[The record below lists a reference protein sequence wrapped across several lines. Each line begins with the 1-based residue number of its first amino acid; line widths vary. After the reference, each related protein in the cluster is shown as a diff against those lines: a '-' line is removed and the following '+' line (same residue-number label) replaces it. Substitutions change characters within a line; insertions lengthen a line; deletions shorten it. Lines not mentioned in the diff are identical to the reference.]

1 MNIEDTQNHRSRV
14 AARRRAETRAKL
26 LESAL
31 LVFAQK
37 GPHAVIEDVIAQAGM
52 ARGSFYNYFRTNDEL
67 LGEVASEINNELL
80 RAIDPVALRSDDPAE
95 RLACGTRM
103 VLHAVMRFPLFGSF
117 MARLP
122 FPTANSSLLG
132 VRFMARDVA
141 LGIAARRFRDI
152 SVRVAADMVVGVVLS
167 AAYTVAREPLERDYP
182 DACVRALLRA
192 LGLARGEAGRL
203 ASLPLPAFELPD
215 NSILRR
221 TQMFQDESG
230 MIAPSLIHP
239 V

>member
-1 MNIEDTQNHRSRV
+1 MTIEDTQNHRSRV

-80 RAIDPVALRSDDPAE
+80 RAIDPAARRSDDPAE

-103 VLHAVMRFPLFGSF
+103 VLHAVMRFPLFGAF
-117 MARLP
+117 IARLP

-132 VRFMARDVA
+132 VRFMARDVS
-141 LGIAARRFRDI
+141 LGIMARRFRDI
-152 SVRVAADMVVGVVLS
+152 GVRVAADLVMGVVMS
-167 AAYTVAREPLERDYP
+167 AAYAVSRERLEGDYP
-182 DACVRALLRA
+182 DACVCALLRA
-192 LGLARGEAGRL
+192 LGLPRAEASRL
-203 ASLPLPAFELPD
+203 CRLPLPPFELPD

-230 MIAPSLIHP
+230 MIAPSLFHP
-239 V
+239 N

>member
-1 MNIEDTQNHRSRV
+1 MTIEENQNHRTRV
-14 AARRRAETRAKL
+14 AARRRAETRTRL

-37 GPHAVIEDVIAQAGM
+37 GPNALIEDVIAQAGM

-67 LGEVASEINNELL
+67 LGEVANEINNELL
-80 RAIDPVALRSDDPAE
+80 RAIDPVARSSEDPAE
-95 RLACGTRM
+95 RLACGVR
-103 VLHAVMRFPLFGSF
+103 LLLYAVMRFPLFGAF

-152 SVRVAADMVVGVVLS
+152 GARVAGDMVVGVVLS
-167 AAYTVAREPLERDYP
+167 AAYAVAREPLEHDYP

-192 LGLARGEAGRL
+192 LGLTRGEASRL
-203 ASLPLPAFELPD
+203 AALPLPPFELPPA
-215 NSILRR
+215 SILRR
-221 TQMFQDESG
+221 TQMFQGTPESN
-230 MIAPSLIHP
+230 L